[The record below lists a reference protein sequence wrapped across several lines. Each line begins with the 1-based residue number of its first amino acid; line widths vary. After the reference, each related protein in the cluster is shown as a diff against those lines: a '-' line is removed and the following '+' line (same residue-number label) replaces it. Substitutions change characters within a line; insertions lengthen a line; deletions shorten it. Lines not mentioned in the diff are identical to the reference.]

1 MKDKV
6 ILGLIELVT
15 VYGSKDREAKVL
27 ARIDTG
33 ATSSSI
39 DYTLAGELQLGP
51 VISSKI
57 VKSAS
62 GVKKRPTIKVKI
74 ILKGTKIEE
83 EFTLADRSHMTY
95 RILLGQNVL
104 KKGNFLI
111 DPLKKVET
119 RSLN

>member
-6 ILGLIELVT
+6 ILGLTEYVIVR
-15 VYGSKDREAKVL
+15 GNNGKEAKGV

-39 DYTLAGELQLGP
+39 DYSLAGELQLGP
-51 VISSKI
+51 ILRSKM
-57 VKSAS
+57 VKSAA
-62 GVKKRPTIKVKI
+62 GIKKRPTIKVNV
-74 ILKGTKIEE
+74 ILKGTNIEE

-95 RILLGQNVL
+95 KMLLGQNVL

-111 DPLKKVET
+111 DPLQNIEGMGK
-119 RSLN
+119 

>member
-1 MKDKV
+1 MKNKV
-6 ILGLIELVT
+6 ILGLIEYVT
-15 VYGSKDREAKVL
+15 VHGSKGRQAEVV

-39 DYTLAGELQLGP
+39 DYALAGELQLGP

-62 GVKKRPTIKVKI
+62 GIKKRPTLRVKI
-74 ILKGTKIEE
+74 ELKGIMIEE

-95 RILLGQNVL
+95 RILLGQNIL

-111 DPLKKVET
+111 DPLQKLET
-119 RSLN
+119 K